1 MVVTRSET
9 DKGPSPESAE
19 MISSTTAGGAEA
31 PAVRPIV
38 DTPLSQLNWMS
49 AAPSIRCADVP
60 HR

>member
-19 MISSTTAGGAEA
+19 MISSTAKPPGITT
-31 PAVRPIV
+31 V
-38 DTPLSQLNWMS
+38 T
-49 AAPSIRCADVP
+49 DVP